1 MMHSTQIHFA
11 RENLI
16 FNSNSAQKNVSLFIC
31 FGKNYLF
38 VWANSGR
45 IMVLLEKYLP
55 LQQRYLGFLA
65 HETCDTLQILFILCS
80 DF

>member
-55 LQQRYLGFLA
+55 MPCGEL
-65 HETCDTLQILFILCS
+65 ETKLLRTNLF
-80 DF
+80 

>member
-16 FNSNSAQKNVSLFIC
+16 FNSNSAQKNVSLFIY

-55 LQQRYLGFLA
+55 LVRLIYSDLG
-65 HETCDTLQILFILCS
+65 S
-80 DF
+80 DFTSL